1 MAIEDYLP
9 NVFGS
14 SAPSYLQG
22 LLGAEETQKLQG
34 RANVQG
40 LLGAGLALAQGMSR
54 TGPRRSAAENILG
67 ALSGGFGA
75 AGGAYDQGI
84 KNYVTQQQ
92 IAQTQLAQ
100 QDALL
105 KRQQTQAKLDQ
116 IKAIEKEDPALARLL
131 MINEAEGAKQLALK
145 QQLSGFN
152 LTGKETAQELEAI
165 ANKVY
170 AAGVPGLKP
179 YGDSLMAKAKQL
191 AIMPPKTD
199 VAPVDQ
205 PAADAAAQTTIDTTK
220 PALPPVE
227 DTARRGK
234 VSQIQSGLDY
244 IDNEL
249 ARVMKVEPTQEN
261 INYQNSLRANR
272 EVLAKQQ
279 ELFSVMEYDFT
290 DLKGLPSKYQTEVKQ
305 LQKQAEGGVLD
316 KTGLNSRIERI
327 YTRLQEDERGR
338 KLDGNAATFAQMK
351 FGVTDRAQ
359 LTGPQL
365 AEVLRFENAPTAD
378 QLGTLQREA
387 IRLRAEKGVQAPI
400 PAGRDS
406 MLYAPTQRTTTQPV
420 TQTSPVAQPT
430 TAQPVATRP
439 VATAPSAAI
448 AQVSPEAVPQQAPRG
463 AYSVVIAGKP
473 VNFNKIN
480 QDALINKPENI
491 LPLVDR
497 QKLEQAKPATESLT
511 RYTLRNV
518 VDAKTSAESLLSND
532 RYLEALSSRAAKL
545 KSSDIFGYQIDQE
558 TMAANELLQNLLTRS
573 FVTSLQEMRAASPT
587 GGAVGQV
594 AVAEMEALSRIQA
607 AIKLGMPKAELMK
620 QLQQYINVS
629 ERTMRDLPLAFG
641 KTYTYQGEFN
651 DILESNIVP
660 QKETV
665 DNLSTEGRRAYEKY
679 RPRRGQ

>member
-1 MAIEDYLP
+1 
-9 NVFGS
+9 
-14 SAPSYLQG
+14 
-22 LLGAEETQKLQG
+22 
-34 RANVQG
+34 VQG

-67 ALSGGFGA
+67 ALAGGFGA

-100 QDALL
+100 QDALRQ
-105 KRQQTQAKLDQ
+105 RQQAQAKIDQ

-131 MINEAEGAKQLALK
+131 ILDPAEGTKQLALK

-152 LTGKETAQELEAI
+152 LTGKETPQELEAI

-170 AAGVPGLKP
+170 ATGIPGLKP
-179 YGDSLMAKAKQL
+179 FGDSLMAKSRQL
-191 AIMPPKTD
+191 SLMPSKPAT
-199 VAPVDQ
+199 APAAQ
-205 PAADAAAQTTIDTTK
+205 PAADTTAQPVVDTTQSS
-220 PALPPVE
+220 LPPVE
-227 DTARRGK
+227 AVASGK
-234 VSQIQSGLDY
+234 IGQLQSGIDFIDKELIRLRTEVPFTDDRTKYETSLESRRKTLLDD
-244 IDNEL
+244 ID
-249 ARVMKVEPTQEN
+249 R
-261 INYQNSLRANR
+261 
-272 EVLAKQQ
+272 
-279 ELFSVMEYDFT
+279 FSVMEYNFT
-290 DLKGLPSKYQTEVKQ
+290 DLKELPPKYKNEVVQ
-305 LQKQAEGGVLD
+305 LERQAQSGTLD
-316 KTGLNSRIERI
+316 KAGLNSRIEKL
-327 YTRLQEDERGR
+327 YTRIQEDEKGR
-338 KLDGNAATFAQMK
+338 KLEGNAATFAQMK
-351 FGVTDRAQ
+351 FGVTDRSQ

-365 AEVLRFENAPTAD
+365 AEVLRFENAPNAD

-387 IRLRAEKGVQAPI
+387 IRLRAEKGIQAPV

-420 TQTSPVAQPT
+420 VQTSPVAQPT

-439 VATAPSAAI
+439 VATAPSAAT
-448 AQVSPEAVPQQAPRG
+448 AQAASEAAPQQSPRG
-463 AYSVVIAGKP
+463 EYSVVIAGKP

-497 QKLEQAKPATESLT
+497 QRLEQAKPATESLT

-518 VDAKTSAESLLSND
+518 VDARNSAKDLLAND

-545 KSSDIFGYQIDQE
+545 KAGDIAGFNIDQE
-558 TMAANELLQNLLTRS
+558 TAAANELVKNLLTRS
-573 FVTSLQEMRAASPT
+573 FVTSLQEMRTASPT
-587 GGAVGQV
+587 GGAVGNV
-594 AVAEMEALSRIQA
+594 AIAEMEALSKIQA
-607 AIKLGMPKAELMK
+607 AIQLGMPKAELIK
-620 QLQQYINVS
+620 QLKQYVNVS
-629 ERTMRDLPLAFG
+629 ERAMRDLPLAFG

-651 DILESNIVP
+651 DILESNVVP

-679 RPRRGQ
+679 KPRRGQ